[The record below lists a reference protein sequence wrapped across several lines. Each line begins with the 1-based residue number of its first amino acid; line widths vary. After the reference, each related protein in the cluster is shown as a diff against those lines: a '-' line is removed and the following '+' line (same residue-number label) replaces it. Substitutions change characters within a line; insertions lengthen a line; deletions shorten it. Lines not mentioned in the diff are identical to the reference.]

1 MPQDFVPY
9 EVVPGEC
16 SKGLILLCDHAR
28 NTIPQS
34 YGTLGLPAGELERH
48 IAYDI
53 GAELVMRGLAA
64 ELGVPGIMA
73 TYSRLLIDPNRGED
87 DPTLIRQLYDGTI
100 IPGNYP
106 ISNAERTSRRD
117 EFYRPYH
124 EQVRAMIDD
133 FLAQDIIPAVIA
145 IHSMTDR
152 WNGLARPWQ
161 LSVLWDSDP
170 RLAGPLL
177 KAFRELP
184 GITVGE
190 NEPYD
195 GALAGDTMHPGRAA
209 FERHS
214 QRSIRV
220 DPPADSVARL
230 EDSHLPAAYSERP
243 GCGQPRNSG
252 PHNHHTAG
260 GSGVG
265 QALRGTLPG
274 SEGAVDRGRIVH
286 GCVFPGQDHPILDD
300 RVSEHLPGAP
310 PGAGR

>member
-28 NTIPQS
+28 NTIPQP
-34 YGTLGLPAGELERH
+34 YGMLGLPAGELERH

-53 GAELVMRGLAA
+53 GAEMVMRGLAK
-64 ELGVPGIMA
+64 ELGVPGILA

-106 ISNAERTSRRD
+106 ISDAERTRRRD
-117 EFYRPYH
+117 EYYRPYH
-124 EQVRAMIDD
+124 EQIRAMIDD

-184 GITVGE
+184 GVTAGE

-195 GALAGDTMHPGRAA
+195 GALAGDTMHRHCTSRGLSHALIEIRQDLVRGEKDAA
-209 FERHS
+209 GWVKTLAPIIEK
-214 QRSIRV
+214 V
-220 DPPADSVARL
+220 NAL
-230 EDSHLPAAYSERP
+230 
-243 GCGQPRNSG
+243 
-252 PHNHHTAG
+252 PHNHVMLHH
-260 GSGVG
+260 GS
-265 QALRGTLPG
+265 RT
-274 SEGAVDRGRIVH
+274 GR
-286 GCVFPGQDHPILDD
+286 
-300 RVSEHLPGAP
+300 
-310 PGAGR
+310 

>member
-9 EVVPGEC
+9 EVVPGEY

-28 NTIPQS
+28 NTIPEP

-53 GAELVMRGLAA
+53 GAETVMRGLAA
-64 ELGVPGIMA
+64 ELGVPGILA
-73 TYSRLLIDPNRGED
+73 TFSRLLIDPNRGAD

-106 ISNAERTSRRD
+106 ISDAERQRRRD
-117 EFYRPYH
+117 EFYQPYH
-124 EQVRAMIDD
+124 EQIRLMIDD
-133 FLAQDIIPAVIA
+133 FLGRDIIPAVIA
-145 IHSMTDR
+145 VHSMTDR
-152 WNGLARPWQ
+152 WNDLARPWQ

-195 GALAGDTMHPGRAA
+195 GALAGDTMHQHCTSRGLSHALVEIRQDLVREEKDAA
-209 FERHS
+209 EWVKTLAPIIEKAS
-214 QRSIRV
+214 
-220 DPPADSVARL
+220 AL
-230 EDSHLPAAYSERP
+230 
-243 GCGQPRNSG
+243 
-252 PHNHHTAG
+252 PHNHVMLHH
-260 GSGVG
+260 GS
-265 QALRGTLPG
+265 RT
-274 SEGAVDRGRIVH
+274 GR
-286 GCVFPGQDHPILDD
+286 
-300 RVSEHLPGAP
+300 
-310 PGAGR
+310 